1 MKFYE
6 KLQNLRKQH
15 HLTQEE
21 LAKKLYVSRT
31 AVSKWESGRGFPN
44 IDSLKA
50 IATCFGVSVDELLSS
65 EEVLALAQ
73 EDRKQQKMHLRDLL
87 FGLLDCAAALL
98 FFLPFFA
105 EKSNETIHSVSLL
118 ALTDVQSYLKTVF
131 LAFVATTVLLGILT
145 LALQN
150 CRKTTWLR
158 GKYWVSLLLGVVGVC
173 LFIVCRQPY
182 AAVFLFA
189 FLMIKA
195 VSLINR
201 Q

>member
-1 MKFYE
+1 MKFHE
-6 KLQNLRKQH
+6 KLQSLRKQH

-21 LAKKLYVSRT
+21 LANKLYVSRT

-50 IATCFGVSVDELLSS
+50 IATCFDVSVDELLSS
-65 EEVLALAQ
+65 EEALALAQ
-73 EDRKQQKMHLRDLL
+73 EDSKQQKMHLRDLL
-87 FGLLDCAAALL
+87 FGFLDCAAAML
-98 FFLPFFA
+98 FFVPFFA
-105 EKSNETIHSVSLL
+105 EKSNETIQSVSLL
-118 ALTDVQSYLKTVF
+118 ALTHVQGYLKTVF
-131 LAFVATTVLLGILT
+131 LAFVASSVLLGIVI

-158 GKYWVSLLLGVVGVC
+158 SKYWASLLLGVFGVC
-173 LFIVCRQPY
+173 LFMVCRQPY
-182 AAVFLFA
+182 AAVFLFV
-189 FLMIKA
+189 FLIIKA